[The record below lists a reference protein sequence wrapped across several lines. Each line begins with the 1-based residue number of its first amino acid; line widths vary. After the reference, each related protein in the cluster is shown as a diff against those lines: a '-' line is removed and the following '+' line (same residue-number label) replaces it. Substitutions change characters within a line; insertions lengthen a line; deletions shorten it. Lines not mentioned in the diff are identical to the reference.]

1 MTSSR
6 EGKVLEVVRSFLENK
21 YGSVEFEISRVYE
34 RGEVFEVSGSF
45 NRLGER
51 TRRRFTLLID
61 SKEYVVKGFGL
72 R

>member
-1 MTSSR
+1 MSSSE
-6 EGKVLEVVRSFLENK
+6 EGRVLEVVKSFLENK
-21 YGSVEFEISRVYE
+21 YGGVEFEISRIYK

-51 TRRRFTLLID
+51 TRRRFTFLID
-61 SKEYVVKGFGL
+61 SREYVVKGFGL